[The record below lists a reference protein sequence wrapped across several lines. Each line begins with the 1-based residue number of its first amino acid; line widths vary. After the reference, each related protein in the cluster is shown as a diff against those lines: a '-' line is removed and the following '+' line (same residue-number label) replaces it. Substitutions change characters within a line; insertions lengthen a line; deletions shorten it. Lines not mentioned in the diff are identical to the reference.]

1 MTFVAAVCPQCSG
14 TLQIPPERD
23 FVKCEYCGTD
33 IMIREPVRPAHYVQ
47 LGQPAQTAPANGAHL
62 KRLAEA
68 AIAAG
73 NYEEACDYFNRAL
86 EIDPD
91 DVEAWLG
98 KADALGLSCQP
109 GNLRLQ
115 EMIVALESA
124 RRAAAPERQADLL
137 KGLIAKIKAV
147 VFPLYTAAYEALQM
161 NPSSSTWESY
171 LRQGVQYIAAGKIAH
186 ELAPDDTEIIQLMIE
201 VCRGTIEGAYANGSS
216 TEFYAVDDAYE
227 KKLRETMEAFSE
239 KLAVFKPGYQ
249 YPMVQRA
256 GKKCFVVTATM
267 GDAAHPSVVLL
278 RVFRDERLARFSVG
292 RAFIGWYWTH
302 GPALA
307 RRVEKS
313 KALRSA
319 AYVFVVVPAV
329 ALVKALNRLVP
340 R

>member
-1 MTFVAAVCPQCSG
+1 M
-14 TLQIPPERD
+14 
-23 FVKCEYCGTD
+23 KCEYCGTD
-33 IMIREPVRPAHYVQ
+33 IMVREPVRPAHYVQ
-47 LGQPAQTAPANGAHL
+47 LGQPEQAAPANGANL

-73 NYEEACDYFNRAL
+73 NYDEACDYFNRAL
-86 EIDPD
+86 EIDPN

-98 KADALGLSCQP
+98 KADALGLYTQP
-109 GNLRLQ
+109 DNLRLQ
-115 EMIVALESA
+115 EMIVALDNA
-124 RRAAAPERQADLL
+124 RKAAVPERQPDLL
-137 KGLIAKIKAV
+137 KSMVAKVKTV
-147 VFPLYTAAYEALQM
+147 VFPLYVAAQEELRTY
-161 NPSSSTWESY
+161 PSLPEWESY
-171 LRQGVQYIAAGKIAH
+171 LRQCAQYLAVGKIAH
-186 ELAPDDTEIIQLMIE
+186 ERAPDDTEIIEFMIE
-201 VCRGTIEGAYANGSS
+201 LCRSNIEGVYVGSS
-216 TEFYAVDDAYE
+216 GGDFYAVDDAHE
-227 KKLRETMEAFSE
+227 KKLRETMEAYSA

-292 RAFIGWYWTH
+292 RAFIAWYWTH

-319 AYVFVVVPAV
+319 AYAFVVVPAV
-329 ALVKALNRLVP
+329 AAVKALNRLVP